1 MGKAKSIHG
10 SNCARISLAIREA
23 KMTTQFILG
32 FAAGCVA
39 GPIILAVPLLLIA
52 WLFFDNT
59 GI

>member
-1 MGKAKSIHG
+1 M
-10 SNCARISLAIREA
+10 AIREA
-23 KMTTQFILG
+23 KMTTQFLIG

-39 GPIILAVPLLLIA
+39 GPVILAVLLLLIA